1 MVSPVGL
8 SAAAS
13 GAALR
18 AGVAGFGEL
27 PYRDSVGEPVVG
39 ATVPGLPLRQ
49 PRTHRLLDILTV
61 ALQDCLIG
69 VDIPRHQPIP
79 LLVGLAEQGRPG
91 GGAELAGQIVSV
103 LDARLGRRFHPA
115 LSRVFSIGH
124 TSTFA
129 ALRIARALLE
139 DAAVPACLVCGVDSY
154 VNAPSLLWLER
165 TLRLKTP
172 LNSDGVIP
180 GEAAAAILVQRE
192 RPAGARVRIA
202 GLGFGLEKASV
213 LDEDPLLGLG
223 MTEAARAALKEAGL
237 GWHDTHFRLSDV
249 TGESYGFRELALA
262 EARLARVRL
271 EKHPIWHPADSIG
284 DCGAAAGLVLL
295 VMGRRALDHG
305 YAPGPCF
312 LALTAAVPGG
322 RAVAVV
328 RREE

>member
-1 MVSPVGL
+1 V
-8 SAAAS
+8 AAFA
-13 GAALR
+13 
-18 AGVAGFGEL
+18 EL
-27 PYRDSVGEPVVG
+27 PYRDNLGVPVVG
-39 ATVPGLPLRQ
+39 ATVPGLPLSQ
-49 PRTHRLLDILTV
+49 PRTHRLLEILTS
-61 ALQDCLIG
+61 ALRDCLVG
-69 VDIPRHQPIP
+69 VDIPQTQPIP
-79 LLVGLAEQGRPG
+79 LLVGLSEEGRPG

-103 LDARLGRRFHPA
+103 LGARLGRRFHPA
-115 LSRVFSIGH
+115 LSQVFSIGH
-124 TSTFA
+124 TSAFE
-129 ALRIARALLE
+129 ALRTARALLE
-139 DAAVPACLVCGVDSY
+139 DVAVPACLVCGVDSY
-154 VNAPSLLWLER
+154 INAPSLLWLER

-192 RPAGARVRIA
+192 RPAGAAVRIV
-202 GLGFGLEKASV
+202 GLGFGRERATV

-223 MTEAARAALKEAGL
+223 MAEAARAALKEAGL
-237 GWHDTHFRLSDV
+237 AWHDTHFRLSDV

-262 EARLARVRL
+262 EARLARARL

-284 DCGAAAGLVLL
+284 DCGAAAGLVVL
-295 VMGRRALDHG
+295 VMGYRALDRG